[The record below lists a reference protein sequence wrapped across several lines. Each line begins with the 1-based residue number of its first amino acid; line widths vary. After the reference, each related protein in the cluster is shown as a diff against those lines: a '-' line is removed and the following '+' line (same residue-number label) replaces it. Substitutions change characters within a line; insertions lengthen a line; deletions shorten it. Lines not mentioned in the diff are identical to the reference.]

1 MGPSDVRRWKND
13 PPATGNTSK
22 QDTSPFRLHCFNSE
36 KKKMRDR
43 DVLFKWNMEQ
53 SIFSLPEPQREK
65 KGDCGHASYQYFHA
79 T

>member
-1 MGPSDVRRWKND
+1 MILQREGTQVNKIHHPSGFIFLILR
-13 PPATGNTSK
+13 
-22 QDTSPFRLHCFNSE
+22 E
-36 KKKMRDR
+36 KKNEETQR

-53 SIFSLPEPQREK
+53 SMFSLPEPQREK